1 VVLVLL
7 RNLVEA
13 VLDCSLRTVADR
25 HNLCGDAVSGVQT
38 GLRWRGRKN
47 VPLVASAVGAGDS
60 SFFSS
65 FFIIPSNS
73 LVILL
78 KNDMMEYFAGVS
90 GLLKR

>member
-1 VVLVLL
+1 M
-7 RNLVEA
+7 
-13 VLDCSLRTVADR
+13 DFKS
-25 HNLCGDAVSGVQT
+25 SGKCKKGH
-38 GLRWRGRKN
+38 GLNKAEMRSQFRGKGRKN

-90 GLLKR
+90 DLLKR